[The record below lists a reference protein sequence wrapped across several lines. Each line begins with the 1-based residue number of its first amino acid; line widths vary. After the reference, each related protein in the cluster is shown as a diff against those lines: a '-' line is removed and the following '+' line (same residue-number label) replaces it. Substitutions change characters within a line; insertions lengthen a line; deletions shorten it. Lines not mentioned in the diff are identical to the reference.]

1 MWFTET
7 AIPPI
12 AICSVIA
19 VILFIQWYLKRQS
32 KYLVGMALAL
42 VMMVGSY
49 LIEMSI
55 ITPRERVEADLYGLA
70 NAFQNKQVD
79 ATMEYISP
87 RAITLRTLVML
98 ALNTVTIDGELRI
111 TDVQTEMLADNSL
124 AKTHFR
130 ANGAATYKGIS
141 GRSPTRWELTWQKMG
156 DVWKVTEARRLNPI
170 TGEELQPLAVR

>member
-87 RAITLRTLVML
+87 RAIPLRTLVML

>member
-55 ITPRERVEADLYGLA
+55 ITSRERVEADLYGLA

-87 RAITLRTLVML
+87 RAIPLRTLVML